1 MSTTAHCASSVTSG
15 YRWVQVSLPY
25 SISSRPPSVV
35 DIGRTSIIEP
45 APVACNIAGAATQP
59 SSCRRGDQSYAH
71 PDSPPAFPGVIPVL
85 SRDGPGVPGEPGT
98 YGPYRGLTRMESIAF
113 NLGVPIPVLL
123 GAGSA
128 MALTG
133 LGEVVFLITRRLR
146 RRSQG

>member
-1 MSTTAHCASSVTSG
+1 
-15 YRWVQVSLPY
+15 
-25 SISSRPPSVV
+25 
-35 DIGRTSIIEP
+35 
-45 APVACNIAGAATQP
+45 
-59 SSCRRGDQSYAH
+59 
-71 PDSPPAFPGVIPVL
+71 
-85 SRDGPGVPGEPGT
+85 
-98 YGPYRGLTRMESIAF
+98 MESIAS